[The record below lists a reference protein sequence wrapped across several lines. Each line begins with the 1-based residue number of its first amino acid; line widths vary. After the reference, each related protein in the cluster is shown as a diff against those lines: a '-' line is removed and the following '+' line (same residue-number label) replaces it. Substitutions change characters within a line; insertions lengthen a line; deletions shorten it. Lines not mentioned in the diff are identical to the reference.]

1 MNIHEF
7 RQMIDD
13 IADREPEY
21 SDREVTVMVK
31 PMNDEYFGG
40 TLSTKVTGV
49 IDGFDWDSWQI
60 IIRTEDRLVKY
71 GN

>member
-21 SDREVTVMVK
+21 SDREVTVMIK
-31 PMNDEYFGG
+31 PTNSGCVGG
-40 TLSTKVTGV
+40 ILSTKVTAV
-49 IDGFDWDSWQI
+49 IDGFDLDSWQI

-71 GN
+71 GS